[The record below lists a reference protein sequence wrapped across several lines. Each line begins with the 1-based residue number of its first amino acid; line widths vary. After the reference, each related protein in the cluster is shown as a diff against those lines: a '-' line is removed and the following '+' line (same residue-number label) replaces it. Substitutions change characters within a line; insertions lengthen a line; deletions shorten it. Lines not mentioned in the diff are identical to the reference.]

1 MTAQVTSPTA
11 ATDAPRSL
19 DPTSREIWHAVR
31 GPGLVLLGVLLAA
44 VGVAALGGGSQA
56 GLLDPRAVD
65 PAGSRAVAEVLRDQ
79 GVQVQLVTTNRGL
92 REVARPDDTV
102 LVAFPDLLLPAQA
115 QAVRD
120 TGADL
125 VVIGAQSPELFAPG
139 VEVRKESA
147 MEARQPVCAL
157 PVAERA
163 GIADTGGISYDVA
176 SGVGDDWVGCYA
188 REGLPSL
195 VQLRTAGRTVTLL
208 ASPQALTND
217 RFDELGNAALT
228 LGLLGQNDRL
238 LWYLP
243 SLGDLSAGEQR
254 SFYELVPDG
263 FWWGLT
269 QAVFAVLVLM
279 FWRAR
284 RLGPVVPEP
293 LPVIVR
299 AAETVEGRA
308 RLYRR
313 AGARDKA
320 AAALRAGALRRM
332 IPLMGLPRSA
342 EPPAVVDGVAAR
354 TRRTAPD
361 LAALLYGAA
370 PADDAALV
378 RLAGDLDALER
389 EMRQP

>member
-1 MTAQVTSPTA
+1 MTAAVVDRTG
-11 ATDAPRSL
+11 APRSL
-19 DPTSREIWHAVR
+19 DPTGREIWHAVR
-31 GPGLVLLGVLLAA
+31 GPGLVVLGVLVAA
-44 VGVAALGGGSQA
+44 IAVAALGGGSQA

-65 PAGSRAVAEVLRDQ
+65 PSGSRAVAEVLRDQ
-79 GVQVQLVTTNRGL
+79 GVQVQLVQTTRGL
-92 REVARPDDTV
+92 RDIALPDDTV
-102 LVAFPDLLLPAQA
+102 LVAFPDLLRTEQA
-115 QAVRD
+115 AAVRD
-120 TGADL
+120 IGAEL
-125 VVIGAQSPELFAPG
+125 VVIGSQAPEQFAAG
-139 VEVRKESA
+139 VELLRESA
-147 MEARQPVCAL
+147 LEARQPVCAL
-157 PVAERA
+157 PAAERA
-163 GIADTGGISYDVA
+163 GIADTGGLSYVMDPD
-176 SGVGDDWVGCYA
+176 VGDDVVGCYA
-188 REGLPSL
+188 RDGLPSL
-195 VQLRTAGRTVTLL
+195 LQVRTAGRTVTLL
-208 ASPQALTND
+208 GSPLALTND

-243 SLGDLSAGEQR
+243 SLSDVSAGEQR
-254 SFYELVPDG
+254 TFYELVPDG

-293 LPVIVR
+293 LPVVVR

-320 AAALRAGALRRM
+320 AAALRAGALRRLV
-332 IPLMGLPRSA
+332 PLMGLPRRA

-354 TRRTAPD
+354 TRRTTPD

-378 RLAGDLDALER
+378 RLAGELDALER
-389 EMRQP
+389 EIRRP

>member
-1 MTAQVTSPTA
+1 MSAPVAVGTA
-11 ATDAPRSL
+11 APRSL
-19 DPTSREIWHAVR
+19 DPTSAEIWHAVR
-31 GPGLVLLGVLLAA
+31 GPGLVVLGVLLAA
-44 VGVAALGGGSQA
+44 VAVAALGGGSQA

-79 GVQVQLVTTNRGL
+79 GVQVRLVQTNRGL
-92 REVARPDDTV
+92 RDIAGRGDTV
-102 LVAFPDLLLPAQA
+102 LVAFPDLLRPEQVET
-115 QAVRD
+115 VRD

-125 VVIGAQSPELFAPG
+125 VVIGSHAPEQFVTG
-139 VEVRKESA
+139 VALRHESA
-147 MEARQPVCAL
+147 LEARQPVCGL
-157 PVAERA
+157 PAAERA
-163 GIADTGGISYDVA
+163 GIADTGGLAYEILLDVG
-176 SGVGDDWVGCYA
+176 SDVIGCYA
-188 REGLPSL
+188 RDGLPSL
-195 VQLRTAGRTVTLL
+195 VQVSTAGHTVTLL
-208 ASPQALTND
+208 GSPQALTND
-217 RFDELGNAALT
+217 GFDELGNAALT
-228 LGLLGQNDRL
+228 LSLLGQNDRL

-243 SLGDLSAGEQR
+243 SLGDVSAGEQR

-263 FWWGLT
+263 FWWGLM
-269 QAVFAVLVLM
+269 QAVVAVLVLM

-293 LPVIVR
+293 LPVVVR

-320 AAALRAGALRRM
+320 AAALRSGALRRL
-332 IPLMGLPRSA
+332 IPLMGLPRNA

-354 TRRTAPD
+354 TRRTGPD

-378 RLAGDLDALER
+378 RLANELDALDR
-389 EMRQP
+389 EIRRP

>member
-1 MTAQVTSPTA
+1 MADRTA
-11 ATDAPRSL
+11 APRSL
-19 DPTSREIWHAVR
+19 DPTSRDIWHAVR
-31 GPGLVLLGVLLAA
+31 GPGLVVLGVLVAA
-44 VGVAALGGGSQA
+44 VAVAALGGGSQA

-65 PAGSRAVAEVLRDQ
+65 PSGSRAVAEVLRDQ
-79 GVQVQLVTTNRGL
+79 GVQVQLVQTNRGL
-92 REVARPDDTV
+92 RDTALPSDTV
-102 LVAFPDLLLPAQA
+102 LVAFPDLLRPEQA
-115 QAVRD
+115 KTVRD
-120 TGADL
+120 VGADL
-125 VVIGAQSPELFAPG
+125 VVIGAHVPRQFADG
-139 VEVRKESA
+139 VELRQESA

-157 PVAERA
+157 AEAERA
-163 GIADTGGISYDVA
+163 GIADTGGLSYDLA
-176 SGVGDDWVGCYA
+176 ADVGDAVGCYA

-195 VQLRTAGRTVTLL
+195 VQVRTAGRTVTLL
-208 ASPQALTND
+208 GSPQALTND
-217 RFDELGNAALT
+217 RFDELGNAALA

-243 SLGDLSAGEQR
+243 SLGDVSAGEQR
-254 SFYELVPDG
+254 TFYELVPDG
-263 FWWGLT
+263 FWWGLV
-269 QAVFAVLVLM
+269 QALFAVLVLM

-293 LPVIVR
+293 LPVVVR

-320 AAALRAGALRRM
+320 AAALRAGALRRLT
-332 IPLMGLPRSA
+332 PLMSLPRSA
-342 EPPAVVDGVAAR
+342 EPPAVVDAVAAR

-389 EMRQP
+389 EIRRP

>member
-1 MTAQVTSPTA
+1 MTGSVTA
-11 ATDAPRSL
+11 ATEPRSL
-19 DPTSREIWHAVR
+19 DPTGREIWHAVR
-31 GPGLVLLGVLLAA
+31 GPGLVVLGVLLAA
-44 VGVAALGGGSQA
+44 VAVAALGGGSQA

-65 PAGSRAVAEVLRDQ
+65 PLGSRAVAEVLRDQ
-79 GVQVQLVTTNRGL
+79 GVQVQLVQTNRGL
-92 REVARPDDTV
+92 RDIAVPADTV
-102 LVAFPDLLLPAQA
+102 LVANPDLLRPEQA
-115 QAVRD
+115 QTVRE

-125 VVIGAQSPELFAPG
+125 VVIGSHAPEQFASG
-139 VEVRKESA
+139 VELRQETA
-147 MEARQPVCAL
+147 LEARQPVCAL
-157 PVAERA
+157 AAAERA
-163 GIADTGGISYDVA
+163 GIADTGGLAYEI
-176 SGVGDDWVGCYA
+176 GPGDDSVGCYA
-188 REGLPSL
+188 REGQPSL
-195 VQLRTAGRTVTLL
+195 VQVRTAGRLVTLVG
-208 ASPQALTND
+208 SPIALTN
-217 RFDELGNAALT
+217 RSFDEHGNAALT
-228 LGLLGQNDRL
+228 LSLLGQNGRL

-243 SLGDLSAGEQR
+243 SLGDVATGEQR

-269 QAVFAVLVLM
+269 QAVLAVLVLM

-293 LPVIVR
+293 LPVVVR

-320 AAALRAGALRRM
+320 ASALRAGARRRL

-370 PADDAALV
+370 PTDDAALV
-378 RLAGDLDALER
+378 RLAADLDALER
-389 EMRQP
+389 EIRRP

>member
-1 MTAQVTSPTA
+1 V
-11 ATDAPRSL
+11 
-19 DPTSREIWHAVR
+19 
-31 GPGLVLLGVLLAA
+31 LGVLLAA
-44 VGVAALGGGSQA
+44 LAVAALGGGSQA

-65 PAGSRAVAEVLRDQ
+65 PSGSRAVAEVLRDQ
-79 GVQVQLVTTNRGL
+79 GVEVQLVQTNRGL
-92 REVARPDDTV
+92 RDIAAPGDTV
-102 LVAFPDLLLPAQA
+102 LVAFPDVLRPEQA
-115 QAVRD
+115 ATVRD
-120 TGADL
+120 IGADL
-125 VVIGAQSPELFAPG
+125 VVIGSQTPEQFVAG
-139 VEVRKESA
+139 VALHQESA
-147 MEARQPVCAL
+147 LEARQPVCAL
-157 PVAERA
+157 PAADRA
-163 GIADTGGISYDVA
+163 GIADTGGLSYDVA
-176 SGVGDDWVGCYA
+176 PDVGTDAVGCYA
-188 REGLPSL
+188 RDGLPSL
-195 VQLRTAGRTVTLL
+195 VQVSTAGHTVTLL
-208 ASPQALTND
+208 GSPQALTND
-217 RFDELGNAALT
+217 RFDELGNAALA
-228 LGLLGQNDRL
+228 LSLLGPNDRL

-243 SLGDLSAGEQR
+243 SLGDVSAGEQR

-269 QAVFAVLVLM
+269 QAVVAVLVLM

-293 LPVIVR
+293 LPVVVR

-320 AAALRAGALRRM
+320 AAALRAGALRRL
-332 IPLMGLPRSA
+332 IPLTGLPRSA
-342 EPPAVVDGVAAR
+342 EPPAVVDGIAAR

-389 EMRQP
+389 EIRRP

>member
-1 MTAQVTSPTA
+1 VTAQVDA
-11 ATDAPRSL
+11 RATAPRSI

-31 GPGLVLLGVLLAA
+31 GPGLVALGVLLAA
-44 VGVAALGGGSQA
+44 VAVAALGGGSQA

-65 PAGSRAVAEVLRDQ
+65 PSGSRAVAEVLRDQ
-79 GVQVQLVTTNRGL
+79 GVQVQLVRTNRGL
-92 REVARPDDTV
+92 RDIALPSDTV
-102 LVAFPDLLLPAQA
+102 LVAFPDLLRPEQA
-115 QAVRD
+115 AAVRD
-120 TGADL
+120 IGADL
-125 VVIGAQSPELFAPG
+125 VVIGSQAPEQFAAG
-139 VEVRKESA
+139 VELPQESA
-147 MEARQPVCAL
+147 LEARQPVCAL
-157 PVAERA
+157 AAAERA
-163 GIADTGGISYDVA
+163 GIADTGGLSYVMGPD
-176 SGVGDDWVGCYA
+176 VGDDAVGCYA
-188 REGLPSL
+188 RDGLPSL
-195 VQLRTAGRTVTLL
+195 VQVRTAGGTVTLL
-208 ASPQALTND
+208 GSPLALTND

-243 SLGDLSAGEQR
+243 SLGDVSAGEQR
-254 SFYELVPDG
+254 TFYELVPDG

-293 LPVIVR
+293 LPVVVR

-320 AAALRAGALRRM
+320 AAALRAGALRRL

-378 RLAGDLDALER
+378 RLAGELDALER
-389 EMRQP
+389 EIRRP

>member
-1 MTAQVTSPTA
+1 MSTTVVARPA
-11 ATDAPRSL
+11 APRSV

-31 GPGLVLLGVLLAA
+31 GPGLVVLGVLVAA
-44 VGVAALGGGSQA
+44 VAVAALGGGSQA

-65 PAGSRAVAEVLRDQ
+65 PSGSRAVAEVLRDQ
-79 GVQVQLVTTNRGL
+79 GVQVQLVQTNRGL
-92 REVARPDDTV
+92 RDIAVPGDTV
-102 LVAFPDLLLPAQA
+102 LVAFPDLLRPEQVET
-115 QAVRD
+115 VRD
-120 TGADL
+120 IGADL
-125 VVIGAQSPELFAPG
+125 VVIGSPAPELFATG
-139 VEVRKESA
+139 VELGRETA
-147 MEARQPVCAL
+147 LEARQPVCAL
-157 PVAERA
+157 PAADRA
-163 GIADTGGISYDVA
+163 GIADTGGLSYDVGA
-176 SGVGDDWVGCYA
+176 GAGDDAVGCYA

-195 VQLRTAGRTVTLL
+195 VQVSAAGRTVTLL
-208 ASPQALTND
+208 GSPQALTND

-228 LGLLGQNDRL
+228 LSLLGQNDRL
-238 LWYLP
+238 IWYLP
-243 SLGDLSAGEQR
+243 SLGDVSAGEQR
-254 SFYELVPDG
+254 TFYELVPDG

-269 QAVFAVLVLM
+269 QAVLAVLVLM

-293 LPVIVR
+293 LPVVVR

-320 AAALRAGALRRM
+320 AAALRAGALRRL

-342 EPPAVVDGVAAR
+342 DPPAVVDGVAAR

-378 RLAGDLDALER
+378 RLAADLDALER
-389 EMRQP
+389 EIRRP

>member
-1 MTAQVTSPTA
+1 MSGA
-11 ATDAPRSL
+11 ANDA
-19 DPTSREIWHAVR
+19 
-31 GPGLVLLGVLLAA
+31 
-44 VGVAALGGGSQA
+44 
-56 GLLDPRAVD
+56 
-65 PAGSRAVAEVLRDQ
+65 
-79 GVQVQLVTTNRGL
+79 
-92 REVARPDDTV
+92 
-102 LVAFPDLLLPAQA
+102 
-115 QAVRD
+115 
-120 TGADL
+120 
-125 VVIGAQSPELFAPG
+125 
-139 VEVRKESA
+139 
-147 MEARQPVCAL
+147 
-157 PVAERA
+157 
-163 GIADTGGISYDVA
+163 
-176 SGVGDDWVGCYA
+176 VGCYA

-195 VQLRTAGRTVTLL
+195 VQLSTAGRTTTLL
-208 ASPQALTND
+208 GSPQALTND

-228 LGLLGQNDRL
+228 LSLLGQNGRL

-243 SLGDLSAGEQR
+243 SLGDVSAGEQR

-269 QAVFAVLVLM
+269 QAVVAVLVLM

-293 LPVIVR
+293 LPVVVR

-320 AAALRAGALRRM
+320 AAALRAGALRRL

-342 EPPAVVDGVAAR
+342 EPPAVVDAVAAR

-389 EMRQP
+389 EIRRP

>member
-1 MTAQVTSPTA
+1 VSAQVADRTA
-11 ATDAPRSL
+11 APRSL
-19 DPTSREIWHAVR
+19 DPTSREIWHSVR
-31 GPGLVLLGVLLAA
+31 GPGLVVLGVLVAA
-44 VGVAALGGGSQA
+44 VAVAALGGGSQA
-56 GLLDPRAVD
+56 GQLDPRAVD
-65 PAGSRAVAEVLRDQ
+65 PPGSRAVAEVLRDQ
-79 GVQVQLVTTNRGL
+79 GVQVQLVQTNRGL
-92 REVARPDDTV
+92 RDTARPGDTV
-102 LVAFPDLLLPAQA
+102 LVAFPDLLRPEQA
-115 QAVRD
+115 EVVRGID
-120 TGADL
+120 ADL
-125 VVIGAQSPELFAPG
+125 VVIGSHAPELFAPG
-139 VEVRKESA
+139 VELGQESA
-147 MEARQPVCAL
+147 MEARQPVCNL
-157 PVAERA
+157 PAAERA
-163 GIADTGGISYDVA
+163 GIADTGGVSYDIG
-176 SGVGDDWVGCYA
+176 SGAANDAVGCYA

-195 VQLRTAGRTVTLL
+195 VQLSTAGRTTTLL
-208 ASPQALTND
+208 GSPQALTND

-228 LGLLGQNDRL
+228 LSLLGQNDRL

-243 SLGDLSAGEQR
+243 SLSDVSTGEQR
-254 SFYELVPDG
+254 TFYELVPDG

-269 QAVFAVLVLM
+269 QALVAVLVLM

-293 LPVIVR
+293 LPVVVR

-320 AAALRAGALRRM
+320 AAALRAGALRRL

-389 EMRQP
+389 EIRRP

>member
-1 MTAQVTSPTA
+1 VTAPVTA
-11 ATDAPRSL
+11 RAAPRSL

-31 GPGLVLLGVLLAA
+31 GPGLVALGVLLAA
-44 VGVAALGGGSQA
+44 VAVAALGGGSQA

-65 PAGSRAVAEVLRDQ
+65 PSGSRAVAEVLRDQ
-79 GVQVQLVTTNRGL
+79 GVQVQLVRTNRGL
-92 REVARPDDTV
+92 RDIAVPSDTI
-102 LVAFPDLLLPAQA
+102 LVAFPDLLRPEQVEV
-115 QAVRD
+115 VRD
-120 TGADL
+120 IGADL
-125 VVIGAQSPELFAPG
+125 VVIGSQAPETFAAG
-139 VEVRKESA
+139 VELRQDTA
-147 MEARQPVCAL
+147 LEARQPVCAL
-157 PVAERA
+157 PAAERA
-163 GIADTGGISYDVA
+163 GIADTGGVSYGMDPD
-176 SGVGDDWVGCYA
+176 VGDDAVGCYA

-195 VQLRTAGRTVTLL
+195 VQVRTAGRTVTLL
-208 ASPQALTND
+208 GSPLALTND

-228 LGLLGQNDRL
+228 LSLLGQNGRL

-243 SLGDLSAGEQR
+243 SLGDVSAGEQR
-254 SFYELVPDG
+254 TFYELVPDG

-269 QAVFAVLVLM
+269 QAVVAVLVLM

-293 LPVIVR
+293 LPVVVR

-320 AAALRAGALRRM
+320 ASALRAGALRRL

-354 TRRTAPD
+354 TRRTAPE

-389 EMRQP
+389 EIRRP

>member
-1 MTAQVTSPTA
+1 MTTTA
-11 ATDAPRSL
+11 TARSL
-19 DPTSREIWHAVR
+19 DPTTREVWHASR
-31 GPGLVLLGVLLAA
+31 GPALVVLGLLLAA
-44 VGVAALGGGSQA
+44 VAVAALGGGSRA

-65 PAGSRAVAEVLRDQ
+65 PSGSRAVAEVLRHQ

-92 REVARPDDTV
+92 RDIALPGDTV
-102 LVAFPDLLLPAQA
+102 LVAFPDLLLPEQA
-115 QAVRD
+115 KIVRD

-125 VVIGAQSPELFAPG
+125 VVVGAHLPEQFAAG
-139 VEVRKESA
+139 VAAREETA
-147 MEARQPVCAL
+147 LEARQPVCAL
-157 PVAERA
+157 PDAQRA
-163 GIADTGGISYDVA
+163 GSADTGGIAYDVA
-176 SGVGDDWVGCYA
+176 PGTADAAGCFA
-188 REGLPSL
+188 RQGLPSL
-195 VQLRTAGRTVTLL
+195 VQVRTTGRTVTLL
-208 ASPQALTND
+208 GSPQALTND
-217 RFDELGNAALT
+217 RFDELGNAALA

-243 SLGDLSAGEQR
+243 SLSDVPAGEQR

-263 FWWGLT
+263 FWWGLA
-269 QAVFAVLVLM
+269 QAVVAVAVLM

-293 LPVIVR
+293 LPVVVR

-313 AGARDKA
+313 GGARDKA
-320 AAALRAGALRRM
+320 AAALRAGAIRRM
-332 IPLMGLPRSA
+332 VPMLGLPRRA
-342 EPPAVVDGVAAR
+342 EAAAVVDGVAAR

-389 EMRQP
+389 EIRRP

>member
-1 MTAQVTSPTA
+1 MSAAVAAPTA
-11 ATDAPRSL
+11 APRSL
-19 DPTSREIWHAVR
+19 DPTSQDIWHAVR
-31 GPGLVLLGVLLAA
+31 APGLVVLGVLLAA
-44 VGVAALGGGSQA
+44 VAVAALGGGSQA

-65 PAGSRAVAEVLRDQ
+65 PVGSRAVAEVLRDQ
-79 GVQVQLVTTNRGL
+79 GVQVQLVQTNRGL
-92 REVARPDDTV
+92 RDIALPGDTV
-102 LVAFPDLLLPAQA
+102 LVAFPDLLRPEQVEV
-115 QAVRD
+115 VRD
-120 TGADL
+120 IGADL
-125 VVIGAQSPELFAPG
+125 VVIGSLAPEQFAAG
-139 VEVRKESA
+139 VELRQESA
-147 MEARQPVCAL
+147 MEARQPICAL
-157 PVAERA
+157 PAAERA
-163 GIADTGGISYDVA
+163 GLADTGGQSYDLNA
-176 SGVGDDWVGCYA
+176 DAGNDAVGCYA
-188 REGLPSL
+188 REGVPSL
-195 VQLRTAGRTVTLL
+195 VQVRTAGRTVTLL
-208 ASPQALTND
+208 GSPQALTNN

-228 LGLLGQNDRL
+228 LSLLGQNDRL

-243 SLGDLSAGEQR
+243 SLNDVSAGEQR

-293 LPVIVR
+293 LPVVVR

-320 AAALRAGALRRM
+320 AAALRAGARRRL
-332 IPLMGLPRSA
+332 IPLLGLPRIA

-354 TRRTAPD
+354 SRRTAPD

-389 EMRQP
+389 EIRRP

>member
-1 MTAQVTSPTA
+1 VTATVAAPTA
-11 ATDAPRSL
+11 APRSL
-19 DPTSREIWHAVR
+19 DPTSRDIWHAVR
-31 GPGLVLLGVLLAA
+31 GPALVVLGVLVAA
-44 VGVAALGGGSQA
+44 VAVAALGGGSQA
-56 GLLDPRAVD
+56 GYLDPRAVD
-65 PAGSRAVAEVLRDQ
+65 PSGSRAVAEVLRDQ
-79 GVQVQLVTTNRGL
+79 GVQVQLVQTNRGV
-92 REVARPDDTV
+92 RDVALPSDTV
-102 LVAFPDLLLPAQA
+102 LVADPDLLRPEQA
-115 QAVRD
+115 ETVRD

-125 VVIGAQSPELFAPG
+125 VVIGAHAPELFVSG
-139 VEVRKESA
+139 VEVRQDTA

-157 PVAERA
+157 PAADRA
-163 GIADTGGISYDVA
+163 GIADTGGVSYELAPEAGSDA
-176 SGVGDDWVGCYA
+176 VGCYA
-188 REGLPSL
+188 REGKPSL
-195 VQLRTAGRTVTLL
+195 VQVGTAGRTVTLL
-208 ASPQALTND
+208 GSPQALTND
-217 RFDELGNAALT
+217 RFDELGNAALI
-228 LGLLGQNDRL
+228 LSLLGQNDRL
-238 LWYLP
+238 VWYLP
-243 SLGDLSAGEQR
+243 SLGDVSAGEQR

-269 QAVFAVLVLM
+269 QAAVAVLVLM

-293 LPVIVR
+293 LPVVVR

-320 AAALRAGALRRM
+320 AAALRSGALRRL
-332 IPLMGLPRSA
+332 IPLTGLPRSA
-342 EPPAVVDGVAAR
+342 APPAVVDAVAAR

-389 EMRQP
+389 EMRRP